1 MKKLLALLLA
11 FCLTFCGGTSA
22 FADVASTVAVAS
34 TGTFQIDNTS
44 IAIKIGESA
53 VLTAYENGSP
63 TMNATWTVSNPS
75 IATVSNGLVTGHQLG
90 TTAVTA
96 TNSAGESVTCYVHVI
111 LKGIDVSSWQGNI
124 DWGTVKNQG
133 IDFAIIRTG
142 YGKTAPEVQTDAYFE
157 QNYSGAT
164 ANGIKV
170 GAYHYSYAENV
181 QDALQEAD
189 FCLSILN
196 WIIRFSMILRTRST
210 ARWTPI

>member
-1 MKKLLALLLA
+1 M
-11 FCLTFCGGTSA
+11 
-22 FADVASTVAVAS
+22 ASTVAVAS

-111 LKGIDVSSWQGNI
+111 LKGIDVSSLAGQH
-124 DWGTVKNQG
+124 
-133 IDFAIIRTG
+133 RLG
-142 YGKTAPEVQTDAYFE
+142 YGQK
-157 QNYSGAT
+157 SG
-164 ANGIKV
+164 G
-170 GAYHYSYAENV
+170 
-181 QDALQEAD
+181 D
-189 FCLSILN
+189 
-196 WIIRFSMILRTRST
+196 
-210 ARWTPI
+210 